1 MIDMTRT
8 EIDQYVIDTLM
19 RDLCGHDRQPSAFL
33 VYLFLYRW
41 TEGVAR
47 KSATVSLR
55 DIAEE
60 TGLSKRSVQSAI
72 SRLHARKLISI
83 AREGMTDIPAY
94 TVLFPWRR
102 PAKRGS

>member
-1 MIDMTRT
+1 MVNLKIDPY
-8 EIDQYVIDTLM
+8 IFDTLM

-41 TEGVAR
+41 TDAVCNHTIA
-47 KSATVSLR
+47 VSLR
-55 DIAEE
+55 DIAEA

-72 SRLHARKLISI
+72 TRLHSRKLISI
-83 AREGMTDIPAY
+83 RRKSITDIPAY

-102 PAKRGS
+102 HSDGTP